1 MQPVIYPVNKAK
13 LLAEL
18 TEERFIRKTNKGGN
32 EIYSFNAFNSPNL
45 MKEVGRLRELTF
57 RTAGGGTGK
66 EVDIDPFDV
75 DEQVPYQQL
84 IVWDPKE
91 QEILG
96 GYRYILCDNLPL
108 NQEGE
113 PNLATTELFRFS
125 EAFKKQYLTK
135 MIELGRSFVQP
146 LYQSTKMG
154 RKSLFALDNLWDGLG
169 ALTVENPGMEYFF
182 GKVTMY
188 TSFNI
193 EARDMILFFMR
204 KYFKDTERLVEPIT
218 PLEIHIDDNKLGK
231 ILCGNNYDEDY
242 RILSRYVREHGE
254 NIPPI
259 SKCLHEPVTFHEIL
273 WDSHKPGLWW
283 CGRNSNSDQD
293 CRCIRNQESPSHLDL
308 YTSNTSVKKILIKQS
323 RKSD

>member
-242 RILSRYVREHGE
+242 RILSQVQT
-254 NIPPI
+254 
-259 SKCLHEPVTFHEIL
+259 VAT
-273 WDSHKPGLWW
+273 
-283 CGRNSNSDQD
+283 
-293 CRCIRNQESPSHLDL
+293 
-308 YTSNTSVKKILIKQS
+308 V
-323 RKSD
+323 

>member
-188 TSFNI
+188 PTFSIKGRN
-193 EARDMILFFMR
+193 MIL
-204 KYFKDTERLVEPIT
+204 YFLNKHFADTEKLVWPRT
-218 PLEIHIDDNKLGK
+218 PLETNSNYEELQRIFPENNSFKEDYK
-231 ILCGNNYDEDY
+231 ILNQE
-242 RILSRYVREHGE
+242 VRALGF
-254 NIPPI
+254 NIPPLVNSYMSLSPTMRMFGTAI
-259 SKCLHEPVTFHEIL
+259 NDEFGDVEESGILIAIDEIL
-273 WDSHKPGLWW
+273 
-283 CGRNSNSDQD
+283 
-293 CRCIRNQESPSHLDL
+293 EE
-308 YTSNTSVKKILIKQS
+308 KKKRHIDTYE
-323 RKSD
+323 R

>member
-1 MQPVIYPVNKAK
+1 
-13 LLAEL
+13 
-18 TEERFIRKTNKGGN
+18 
-32 EIYSFNAFNSPNL
+32 
-45 MKEVGRLRELTF
+45 
-57 RTAGGGTGK
+57 
-66 EVDIDPFDV
+66 
-75 DEQVPYQQL
+75 
-84 IVWDPKE
+84 
-91 QEILG
+91 
-96 GYRYILCDNLPL
+96 
-108 NQEGE
+108 
-113 PNLATTELFRFS
+113 
-125 EAFKKQYLTK
+125 
-135 MIELGRSFVQP
+135 
-146 LYQSTKMG
+146 
-154 RKSLFALDNLWDGLG
+154 
-169 ALTVENPGMEYFF
+169 MEYFF

-231 ILCGNNYDEDY
+231 ILCGNNYDG
-242 RILSRYVREHGE
+242 LSNPLSLRPGTWRKY
-254 NIPPI
+254 PTL

-308 YTSNTSVKKILIKQS
+308 YTSNTSVKKILIRQS

>member
-1 MQPVIYPVNKAK
+1 MQPVIYPVDKAK

-18 TEERFIRKTNKGGN
+18 TEERFIRKTNKGNN

-45 MKEVGRLRELTF
+45 MREVGRLRELTF

-96 GYRYILCDNLPL
+96 GYRYILCDNLSL
-108 NQEGE
+108 NAEGE

-125 EAFKKQYLTK
+125 ERFKKEYLTK

-169 ALTVENPGMEYFF
+169 ALTVENPEMEYFF

-188 TSFNI
+188 PSFNI
-193 EARDMILFFMR
+193 KARDMILFFMR
-204 KYFKDTERLVEPIT
+204 KYFKDNEGLVEPIV
-218 PLEIHIDDNKLGK
+218 PLEIHIDDRKLGS
-231 ILCGNNYDEDY
+231 ILCGNSYEEDY
-242 RILSRYVREHGE
+242 RILSRYVREQGE
-254 NIPPI
+254 NIPPLVNAYM
-259 SKCLHEPVTFHEIL
+259 SL
-273 WDSHKPGLWW
+273 
-283 CGRNSNSDQD
+283 
-293 CRCIRNQESPSHLDL
+293 SPSMKSFG
-308 YTSNTSVKKILIKQS
+308 TAINPGFGGVEETAILIKIADVYDTKKARHIS
-323 RKSD
+323 TYIPRILRLRKF

>member
-1 MQPVIYPVNKAK
+1 MQPVIYPVNKTK

-125 EAFKKQYLTK
+125 ETFKKQYLPK

-169 ALTVENPGMEYFF
+169 ALTVENPNMEYFF

-204 KYFKDTERLVEPIT
+204 KYFKDTEKLVEPIT

-254 NIPPI
+254 NIPPPG
-259 SKCLHEPVTFHEIL
+259 KCLHEPVAFHENL
-273 WDSHKPGLWW
+273 WDSHKFRLWR
-283 CGRNSNSDQD
+283 CGRNSYSDQD
-293 CRCIRNQESPSHLDL
+293 CRCVRNQKSPSHLDL
-308 YTSNTSVKKILIKQS
+308 YPSNTAVKKILIRRPQ
-323 RKSD
+323 RLN

>member
-1 MQPVIYPVNKAK
+1 
-13 LLAEL
+13 
-18 TEERFIRKTNKGGN
+18 
-32 EIYSFNAFNSPNL
+32 
-45 MKEVGRLRELTF
+45 F

-254 NIPPI
+254 NIPPLVNAYM
-259 SKCLHEPVTFHEIL
+259 SL
-273 WDSHKPGLWW
+273 
-283 CGRNSNSDQD
+283 
-293 CRCIRNQESPSHLDL
+293 SPSMKSFG
-308 YTSNTSVKKILIKQS
+308 TAINPGFGGVEETAILIKIADVYETKKARHIS
-323 RKSD
+323 TYIPRILRLRKF